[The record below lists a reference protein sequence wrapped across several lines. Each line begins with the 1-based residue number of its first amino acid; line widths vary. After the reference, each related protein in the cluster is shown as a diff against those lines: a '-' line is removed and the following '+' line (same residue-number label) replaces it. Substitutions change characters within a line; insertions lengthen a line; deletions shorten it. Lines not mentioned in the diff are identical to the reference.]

1 MVNICALKTTSPNHY
16 MWNNK
21 YINDSISRKTLIKNE
36 SNFYVYN
43 ILIYSIYYIDK
54 LCIFICDKLDNVQNQ
69 CHQTATGNT

>member
-43 ILIYSIYYIDK
+43 ILIYLIYYIDK
-54 LCIFICDKLDNVQNQ
+54 LCIFICDKSIFR
-69 CHQTATGNT
+69 TPT